1 MTYHKF
7 NVLILAR
14 GGSKSIPKK
23 NLIKLGDKPI
33 IAHPIISAKSS
44 DMIEDVYVSTDDA
57 EIKSVSLEYG
67 AKVIDRPSN
76 LAQDHSLDVDSILTS
91 PRIRRPRA
99 SAIVSVKISSSSSDS
114 GYSYPSSSAYESSSD
129 DICSA
134 AIGAFAAIG
143 ASAADGAFEGGAFGG
158 AFGGGALEGGVLE
171 GSAFEFCCFSLSFI
185 AVCFHF
191 LPDKYKLLAIFQ
203 YM

>member
-76 LAQDHSLDVDSILTS
+76 LAQDHSLDVDSMRHAVEYLGKYEDFIHL
-91 PRIRRPRA
+91 RA
-99 SAIVSVKISSSSSDS
+99 TTPLVKTKMIEGAIKYFLENDDCKTKI
-114 GYSYPSSSAYESSSD
+114 
-129 DICSA
+129 
-134 AIGAFAAIG
+134 
-143 ASAADGAFEGGAFGG
+143 
-158 AFGGGALEGGVLE
+158 
-171 GSAFEFCCFSLSFI
+171 
-185 AVCFHF
+185 
-191 LPDKYKLLAIFQ
+191 
-203 YM
+203 